1 MRDSNRP
8 IVDGFVIMTA
18 AVCGPRAALNASR
31 SIPPSFAALIETVRR
46 PAIVAV
52 AGFVPWAESGTSTS
66 VRSMSPRPS
75 WYARTMRIPVSSPW
89 APAAG
94 WSVTACMPL
103 ISIRIC
109 SSSQSSWSVP
119 CATASGASGWSWA
132 KPGSRAAH
140 SLTFGFHFIVH
151 EPSG

>member
-1 MRDSNRP
+1 MPS
-8 IVDGFVIMTA
+8 VEGLVIMTA
-18 AVCGPRAALNASR
+18 AVSGPRRARNPSR
-31 SIPPSFAALIETVRR
+31 SMPPSGAALIEIVRR

-52 AGFVPWAESGTSTS
+52 AGFVPCAESGTSTS
-66 VRSMSPRPS
+66 VRPVSPRDR
-75 WYARTMRIPVSSPW
+75 WYSRIIRMPVSSPW

-103 ISIRIC
+103 ISRRIC
-109 SSSQSSWSVP
+109 SSSHRSCSVP
-119 CATASGASGWSWA
+119 CAMSSGASGCSWA
-132 KPGSRAAH
+132 NPGSRAAH